1 MNEENAKFRSA
12 MSEYE
17 ATIQEMTSQME
28 KLRGTQIE
36 HDLLEGELKS
46 LAATLGRV
54 QKEKD
59 RMEKDMV
66 QQLKEYEEMR
76 GALATLK
83 VG

>member
-1 MNEENAKFRSA
+1 